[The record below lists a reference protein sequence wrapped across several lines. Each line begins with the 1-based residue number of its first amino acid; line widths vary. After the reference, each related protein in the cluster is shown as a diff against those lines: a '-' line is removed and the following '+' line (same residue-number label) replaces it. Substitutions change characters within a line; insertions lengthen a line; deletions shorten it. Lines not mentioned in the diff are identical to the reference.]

1 MKLSKNEK
9 ENLYFYSNLSPSL
22 MENCLPSQFRST
34 LLAKTLEPLSL
45 HVFYRAEK
53 AKFPFGNVAHFCTRK
68 KWENEIICIHNTI
81 SLDYFSGYD
90 RRLPGFPRYSVLGTD
105 DSGEF
110 SLQITNASLADDA
123 IFECQVG
130 PSISN
135 RPIRASA
142 RVNVLRKFLDIL
154 PFLRIIFL
162 P

>member
-1 MKLSKNEK
+1 M
-9 ENLYFYSNLSPSL
+9 
-22 MENCLPSQFRST
+22 
-34 LLAKTLEPLSL
+34 
-45 HVFYRAEK
+45 FYRAEK

-154 PFLRIIFL
+154 KLSKNKSNHSTSKTAKKNVNKYIIGTKKFFLQISLNYGLEMPFFQLIL
-162 P
+162 AD